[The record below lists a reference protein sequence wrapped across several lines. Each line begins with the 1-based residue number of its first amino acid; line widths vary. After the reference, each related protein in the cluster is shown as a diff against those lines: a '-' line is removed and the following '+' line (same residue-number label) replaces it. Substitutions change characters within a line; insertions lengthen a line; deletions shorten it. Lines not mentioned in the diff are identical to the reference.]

1 MSKTEKP
8 LSTLWGCELNES
20 NKEESFKTDDTNHQH
35 QLALRTMC
43 LGHTAKDEFN
53 IVELITGEGNNS
65 AKAVPI
71 ATLHAKSMPTVNLSG
86 LDLHPPVTFRL
97 KHGSGPVYVGAEH
110 VALEE
115 YSDEELD
122 EEMEEEEEEDIE
134 ESPVKKVSK
143 NGAGKKTNQMFPKC
157 REASDGENPPKKGK
171 GRGRKAQAAK
181 MWMGSAAFPE
191 GRCWT
196 FELGSSNFSPW
207 SQCSNASYNKTVG
220 GECKLVS
227 FHPCKKYD
235 WVDENLS
242 ATVNATK
249 VFFFFFFFFF

>member
-53 IVELITGEGNNS
+53 IVELVTGEGD

-97 KHGSGPVYVGAEH
+97 KHGSGPVFIGAEH
-110 VALEE
+110 VALED
-115 YSDEELD
+115 YSDEEMDD
-122 EEMEEEEEEDIE
+122 EEMDEEVEEEEEDIE
-134 ESPVKKVSK
+134 ESPVKKPAK
-143 NGAGKKTNQMFPKC
+143 NGAGKRKKPEKGDDEG
-157 REASDGENPPKKGK
+157 EASEGENNPPKKGK
-171 GRGRKAQAAK
+171 GRGRKPLAAK
-181 MWMGSAAFPE
+181 
-191 GRCWT
+191 
-196 FELGSSNFSPW
+196 
-207 SQCSNASYNKTVG
+207 V
-220 GECKLVS
+220 
-227 FHPCKKYD
+227 
-235 WVDENLS
+235 
-242 ATVNATK
+242 
-249 VFFFFFFFFF
+249 

>member
-53 IVELITGEGNNS
+53 IVELVTGEGNSS
-65 AKAVPI
+65 ARAVPI

-97 KHGSGPVYVGAEH
+97 KRGSGPVYVGAEH

-115 YSDEELD
+115 YSDEEEMD
-122 EEMEEEEEEDIE
+122 EEVEEEEEDIE
-134 ESPVKKVSK
+134 ESPVKVTK
-143 NGAGKKTNQMFPKC
+143 NGAGKRKKPEKG
-157 REASDGENPPKKGK
+157 EDEKASDGENPPKKGK

-181 MWMGSAAFPE
+181 MWMGSGTFPE

-196 FELGSSNFSPW
+196 FELGSQISHHGPIVVKLPV
-207 SQCSNASYNKTVG
+207 NKTVG
-220 GECKLVS
+220 G
-227 FHPCKKYD
+227 
-235 WVDENLS
+235 
-242 ATVNATK
+242 
-249 VFFFFFFFFF
+249 

>member
-8 LSTLWGCELNES
+8 LSTLWGCELNDS

-53 IVELITGEGNNS
+53 IVELVTGEGNSS

-115 YSDEELD
+115 YSDEEELD
-122 EEMEEEEEEDIE
+122 EEMDEEVEEEEDIE
-134 ESPVKKVSK
+134 ESPVKKVTK
-143 NGAGKKTNQMFPKC
+143 NGAGKRKKPEK
-157 REASDGENPPKKGK
+157 GEDECGWEMLHSQ
-171 GRGRKAQAAK
+171 KAAAGHLS
-181 MWMGSAAFPE
+181 W
-191 GRCWT
+191 
-196 FELGSSNFSPW
+196 ELKFLTIVPM
-207 SQCSNASYNKTVG
+207 
-220 GECKLVS
+220 
-227 FHPCKKYD
+227 
-235 WVDENLS
+235 
-242 ATVNATK
+242 
-249 VFFFFFFFFF
+249 

>member
-1 MSKTEKP
+1 MLSYKQIISVEDIKRITSLYIKLIHVYCVLAFCVKMSKPEKP

-20 NKEESFKTDDTNHQH
+20 NKEESFKTDDTIHQH

-53 IVELITGEGNNS
+53 IVELVTGEANNG

-86 LDLHPPVTFRL
+86 LELHPPVTFRL

-122 EEMEEEEEEDIE
+122 EEMVEEEEEEEEDIE

-143 NGAGKKTNQMFPKC
+143 NGAGK
-157 REASDGENPPKKGK
+157 GK
-171 GRGRKAQAAK
+171 GRGRKPQSAK
-181 MWMGSAAFPE
+181 
-191 GRCWT
+191 
-196 FELGSSNFSPW
+196 
-207 SQCSNASYNKTVG
+207 V
-220 GECKLVS
+220 
-227 FHPCKKYD
+227 
-235 WVDENLS
+235 
-242 ATVNATK
+242 
-249 VFFFFFFFFF
+249 

>member
-53 IVELITGEGNNS
+53 IVELVTGEGNNS

-115 YSDEELD
+115 YSDEEMD
-122 EEMEEEEEEDIE
+122 EEMDEEEEEEEEDIE

-143 NGAGKKTNQMFPKC
+143 NGAGKRKKPEKG
-157 REASDGENPPKKGK
+157 EDEGASDGENPPKKGK
-171 GRGRKAQAAK
+171 GRGRKAQSAK
-181 MWMGSAAFPE
+181 
-191 GRCWT
+191 
-196 FELGSSNFSPW
+196 
-207 SQCSNASYNKTVG
+207 V
-220 GECKLVS
+220 
-227 FHPCKKYD
+227 
-235 WVDENLS
+235 
-242 ATVNATK
+242 
-249 VFFFFFFFFF
+249 

>member
-53 IVELITGEGNNS
+53 IVELVTGEGNSS

-115 YSDEELD
+115 YSDDEELD
-122 EEMEEEEEEDIE
+122 EEMDEEVEEEEEDIE
-134 ESPVKKVSK
+134 VSPVKKSTK
-143 NGAGKKTNQMFPKC
+143 NGAGK
-157 REASDGENPPKKGK
+157 
-171 GRGRKAQAAK
+171 
-181 MWMGSAAFPE
+181 MWTGSRTFPE
-191 GRCWT
+191 GCCWI
-196 FELGSSNFSPW
+196 FELGAQISHYGSIVVMLC
-207 SQCSNASYNKTVG
+207 Q
-220 GECKLVS
+220 
-227 FHPCKKYD
+227 
-235 WVDENLS
+235 
-242 ATVNATK
+242 
-249 VFFFFFFFFF
+249 